1 MKEIIAYRQGGIWI
15 ANVGCYIITLHYTHQ
30 TKKSVIEWAEENTLD
45 ILLLS
50 HNFKRLP
57 IVVGVFYL
65 SAVNGFRVYFL
76 IVT

>member
-15 ANVGCYIITLHYTHQ
+15 ANVGGYIITLHYTHQ
-30 TKKSVIEWAEENTLD
+30 TKKSVIEWAEEQYPGYTVT
-45 ILLLS
+45 S